1 RHFRRLRRAHRR
13 DHKLAQRRP
22 TQSRCTHQPR
32 HALAAHTDLVIIRQ
46 LRMDHRRAIR
56 LARAAVDLVDPSRER
71 DIGPLPSRHR
81 ALLPSIEAARGHFK
95 QSAHNPYRVG
105 GLVRLH
111 ESEERFGVAGF
122 SVANQAAAFAR
133 ISRSS
138 LSLRFSRRSRVSSS
152 RSALVKPPSPLP
164 RSRASCLT
172 HSEIVQ
178 AVGPNSRDS
187 SAGVRPLRT
196 KSTIWRL
203 NSGAY
208 RTVFFS
214 AIVNPSKPYV
224 EVSTQAGQLQIAKLT
239 AFSVRRRPVPAR
251 CSYACLPYGRY
262 SLGSGAVA
270 DSACT
275 MMPVTRQ
282 PPASLIA

>member
-1 RHFRRLRRAHRR
+1 ATRLPGAPADLGAPRR
-13 DHKLAQRRP
+13 DP
-22 TQSRCTHQPR
+22 
-32 HALAAHTDLVIIRQ
+32 DI
-46 LRMDHRRAIR
+46 
-56 LARAAVDLVDPSRER
+56 DP
-71 DIGPLPSRHR
+71 PPSGHR

-95 QSAHNPYRVG
+95 QPAHDPYRVG

-152 RSALVKPPSPLP
+152 RSAVVSPPSPLP

-172 HSEIVQ
+172 HSEIVH

-187 SAGVRPLRT
+187 SAGVRPPRT
-196 KSTIWRL
+196 RSTIWRL
-203 NSGAY
+203 NSGVY
-208 RTVFFS
+208 RTVFS

-224 EVSTQAGQLQIAKLT
+224 EVSTQAGQLHADADRPTPATRGQIW
-239 AFSVRRRPVPAR
+239 
-251 CSYACLPYGRY
+251 
-262 SLGSGAVA
+262 
-270 DSACT
+270 
-275 MMPVTRQ
+275 
-282 PPASLIA
+282 

>member
-1 RHFRRLRRAHRR
+1 
-13 DHKLAQRRP
+13 
-22 TQSRCTHQPR
+22 
-32 HALAAHTDLVIIRQ
+32 RQ
-46 LRMDHRRAIR
+46 LRLYQRRA
-56 LARAAVDLVDPSRER
+56 LGPARAAVDLVDPSRER

-81 ALLPSIEAARGHFK
+81 ALVPSIEAARGHFK

-152 RSALVKPPSPLP
+152 RSAVVSPPSPLP

-172 HSEIVQ
+172 HREIVQ

-187 SAGVRPLRT
+187 AAGVRPLRT
-196 KSTIWRL
+196 ISTICRL
-203 NSGAY
+203 NSGVY
-208 RTVFFS
+208 RTVFS

-224 EVSTQAGQLQIAKLT
+224 EVSTQAGQLHSPGVS
-239 AFSVRRRPVPAR
+239 SVLLLLSFTCFCSAR
-251 CSYACLPYGRY
+251 LFRS
-262 SLGSGAVA
+262 
-270 DSACT
+270 
-275 MMPVTRQ
+275 Q
-282 PPASLIA
+282 K